1 MVVRGS
7 SAPRPLAGSRSGWG
21 KRRQA
26 WSVGVKGLTPNG
38 RRTGAEV
45 ACQLKLRWATGRSWA
60 GGPAPLRSL
69 ARTAVAHRSQS
80 RGAAR
85 GRHRPSRRVKRGV
98 AGGLGSRARSAP
110 LAVFAILTFPT
121 QGCRSEEGGSGHR
134 QLRAHGA
141 CSFCTASAWL
151 RGGGTGASSARPLP
165 RRRED
170 NAEDTQEIALCPPAP
185 RLPSWSWHPQ
195 EHSNCLLSE
204 GMNECM
210 CMHAREDLWSTT
222 REALV
227 VSRTLR
233 HLPRVRRSRWEGG
246 EGQIQGGCK

>member
-1 MVVRGS
+1 M
-7 SAPRPLAGSRSGWG
+7 
-21 KRRQA
+21 
-26 WSVGVKGLTPNG
+26 GVKGLTPNG

-69 ARTAVAHRSQS
+69 ARTAVAHRGQS

-110 LAVFAILTFPT
+110 LAACLGFSCFGLRVVDRRREAVVT
-121 QGCRSEEGGSGHR
+121 GRS
-134 QLRAHGA
+134 A
-141 CSFCTASAWL
+141 L
-151 RGGGTGASSARPLP
+151 RGGGTGAASARPLP
-165 RRRED
+165 PRRED

-195 EHSNCLLSE
+195 EHSNCWLRE

-227 VSRTLR
+227 LSRTLR